1 MNNILE
7 FELKQLE
14 SANFLHLVPSFLLN
28 NFKDDLN
35 DRILVN
41 LVSDLDVLIE
51 SIHTNNS
58 LKELTLNDSNH
69 QGNDSTI
76 SNDLEHDQ
84 LLIEISAKLFD
95 IFNKYLTE
103 LNKHLSRIEQL
114 NPKFSKSIDL
124 VDLIS
129 YQRSILTEKLHHP
142 HYELLVFL
150 FKKVFDFYQTVSLDF
165 SEHQTNTNFKHL
177 RSNHVLIDNFLNLVN
192 IL

>member
-1 MNNILE
+1 MNILE

-14 SANFLHLVPSFLLN
+14 SANFLHLIPSFLLN

-35 DRILVN
+35 DRVLVN
-41 LVSDLDVLIE
+41 LISDLDVLIE

-84 LLIEISAKLFD
+84 FLIEISTRLFD
-95 IFNKYLTE
+95 IFNKYFIE
-103 LNKHLSRIEQL
+103 LKKHLNRIEQL
-114 NPKFSKSIDL
+114 NLKFSKSINLDDL
-124 VDLIS
+124 TS
-129 YQRSILTEKLHHP
+129 YQRSILTEKLNHS

-150 FKKVFDFYQTVSLDF
+150 FKKVFDFYQTISQDF
-165 SEHQTNTNFKHL
+165 ELQTNTDFINL
-177 RSNHVLIDNFLNLVN
+177 RLNHVLLDNFLNIAN